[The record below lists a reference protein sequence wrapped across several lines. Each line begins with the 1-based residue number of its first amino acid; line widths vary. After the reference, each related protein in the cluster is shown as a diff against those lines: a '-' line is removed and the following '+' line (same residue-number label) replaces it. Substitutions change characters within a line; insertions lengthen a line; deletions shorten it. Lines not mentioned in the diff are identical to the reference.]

1 MVTAPLGRR
10 PGKRDTRTEIIAAAR
25 EAFRAD
31 GYDGT
36 TMRSVA
42 RRAGVDPSLVHHY
55 FGDKAGL
62 FVAVMDLAH
71 DPRQVS
77 EQLAL
82 RAGPKGAGLVLAFLD
97 IWEGPASTGEPGS
110 SFVAMMQAASSAPE
124 VATALREFLTE
135 RVWRPEGGTPDW
147 GSALVATQLAGV
159 GWARYIMRVEPIA
172 SATPE
177 EVAALVGPTIDR
189 YMAGG
194 HAPEGAA
201 TATE

>member
-1 MVTAPLGRR
+1 MVTPPLGRR
-10 PGKRDTRTEIIAAAR
+10 PGKRDTRTEIVAAAR
-25 EAFRAD
+25 EAFRTD

-71 DPRQVS
+71 DPRRVS

-82 RAGPKGAGLVLAFLD
+82 GAGPKGAGLVLAFLD

-110 SFVAMMQAASSAPE
+110 GFVAMVQAASSAPE

-135 RVWRPEGGTPDW
+135 RVWRPEGGAPSW
-147 GSALVATQLAGV
+147 GPALVSVQLAGV

-172 SATPE
+172 SASPE
-177 EVAALVGPTIDR
+177 EVAALVGPTIDG

-194 HAPEGAA
+194 QASEGAGN
-201 TATE
+201 ATE

>member
-1 MVTAPLGRR
+1 DIEQRFSNQYTPSAVTRRARAAMVTPPLGRR

-82 RAGPKGAGLVLAFLD
+82 RPGPKGAGLVLAFLD

-110 SFVAMMQAASSAPE
+110 SFV
-124 VATALREFLTE
+124 
-135 RVWRPEGGTPDW
+135 
-147 GSALVATQLAGV
+147 
-159 GWARYIMRVEPIA
+159 
-172 SATPE
+172 
-177 EVAALVGPTIDR
+177 
-189 YMAGG
+189 
-194 HAPEGAA
+194 
-201 TATE
+201 